1 VPSKAVPLIANYI
14 AERDPLVR
22 NNAIDCV
29 VAAYQSAG
37 DRVSKFLSK
46 LEPKDRDILD
56 AKLKKA
62 RQASGPLSSLSTTDV
77 AGAGGGPRGVSSPKV
92 PGRGAEVRA
101 SLPEAPAA
109 RAAAPADVRSSVSAL
124 DTPGRASR
132 AAINELLDAP
142 TPSISNIKS
151 RFHVPAPSS
160 AAAEEAAPAAAAA
173 AAYEPVSDLPDLRQ
187 CLEDLE
193 SPDLE
198 QRVQAMKDLALH
210 IELQAR
216 RPQAVGRSALGRE
229 ADAVVTLLQRVVSDG
244 AACGLQGGTAR
255 AVKYALHAG
264 HQLFSTLPEVGR
276 AVPQPTIGRL
286 LEELLLLASSEVAR
300 SAEEEMVVLSRGTE
314 ELIMDVLGG
323 ADPNAVFTSL
333 IRFLYEGA
341 CLSGGQEPPA
351 DLVANVLR
359 CLMEMARRMPSY
371 MGTLRVDTLLYD
383 AHLFLVAHP
392 PSKYRGREF
401 RPLRLLK
408 TILNELVKL
417 KGEGI
422 RAHLTLVPVETKPT
436 LCSYLDLVLQQHA
449 AGMAAGRPG
458 APAAGAGGAGGPSG
472 PGAAPVG
479 GAGGGGGGLGAG
491 ADTICGIFERIG
503 SKDKDLAKE
512 GFRLLHAYQRAHPEF
527 SLDQYL
533 SGRSPQFQE
542 HVHKS
547 LAKVQAQ
554 MDVGGGGGDSP
565 YGGAPAPSGGG
576 GGVPLQNA
584 MSSANRGAAPPSA
597 AIPAA
602 CPYVAAGAGLGVG
615 AAGLSASGG
624 LLDKLQG
631 IRSQLG
637 IPGGGAAEASRL
649 QPPSAGLPQ
658 AGRES
663 EAGLA
668 AAAAVP
674 EPGAAMSTSVLS
686 LQERLA
692 RLKNS

>member
-1 VPSKAVPLIANYI
+1 MAQVCAPSKAIPLIANYI

-22 NNAIDCV
+22 NNAIDCI
-29 VAAYQSAG
+29 VAAYQSSG
-37 DRVSKFLSK
+37 DKISKYLTK
-46 LEPKDRDILD
+46 LEPKDKDILD

-62 RQASGPLSSLSTTDV
+62 KVSSLTSLSTSDV
-77 AGAGGGPRGVSSPKV
+77 TRGASSPKV
-92 PGRGAEVRA
+92 HSATKGADVRA
-101 SLPEAPAA
+101 SLPEAASLFKAPAA
-109 RAAAPADVRSSVSAL
+109 DSVRSSMSVL
-124 DTPGRASR
+124 DTPGRAASR

-151 RFHVPAPSS
+151 RFHVQPSAY
-160 AAAEEAAPAAAAA
+160 AAAVAEPAAVEEPASF
-173 AAYEPVSDLPDLRQ
+173 EPVADLPDLRH
-187 CLEDLE
+187 CVEDLE
-193 SPDLE
+193 SSDLE
-198 QRVQAMKDLALH
+198 LRVQAMKDLALH
-210 IELQAR
+210 IEQQAG
-216 RPQAVGRSALGRE
+216 RPRSGRCALSRE
-229 ADAVVTLLQRVVSDG
+229 ADTIVTLLQRVISDG
-244 AACGLQGGTAR
+244 AACGLENGTAR

-276 AVPQPTIGRL
+276 TVQQSTIGRL
-286 LEELLLLASSEVAR
+286 MEELLLLASSEAGR
-300 SAEEEMVVLSRGTE
+300 SQEEEMVVLSRGTE

-351 DLVANVLR
+351 DLIANVLR
-359 CLMEMARRMPSY
+359 CLMEMARRMPAY
-371 MGTLRVDTLLYD
+371 MSVLRVDTLLYD

-422 RAHLTLVPVETKPT
+422 RDHLTLVPVESKPT

-449 AGMAAGRPG
+449 AALSSGRAVAPPASAAS
-458 APAAGAGGAGGPSG
+458 AGGPGGAQPPGG
-472 PGAAPVG
+472 PGAA
-479 GAGGGGGGLGAG
+479 
-491 ADTICGIFERIG
+491 DSICGIFERIG

-512 GFRLLHAYQRAHPEF
+512 GFRLLHGYQRAHPEF

-554 MDVGGGGGDSP
+554 MDVCGSE
-565 YGGAPAPSGGG
+565 APPSVPSSVSGGG

-584 MSSANRGAAPPSA
+584 MSSANRGAALPAS
-597 AIPAA
+597 IPAA
-602 CPYVAAGAGLGVG
+602 CPYIPGGGLGAGAGAG
-615 AAGLSASGG
+615 AG

-637 IPGGGAAEASRL
+637 IAAPSGAGEASRL
-649 QPPSAGLPQ
+649 QQPSAGLPH
-658 AGRES
+658 
-663 EAGLA
+663 A
-668 AAAAVP
+668 AAARDHAEAGGP
-674 EPGAAMSTSVLS
+674 PAPAEPAATAISTSVLS